1 MTAQIND
8 LVFHRKVR
16 YSVAGVSGSGLFDP
30 ASYGIEPQTLSTA
43 CWRGFHVDYEVRDSM
58 LLMTSL
64 TIGLTPKDRLVA
76 SRGELPF
83 APGFVPANDRF
94 GQPTIEGL
102 SLAIP
107 YTGGLLLADGFL
119 RDLYVHMGFHPAW
132 KYTDVR
138 ELIFEQGQVTEDHD
152 RSQQMAELRERLM
165 SQPLQP
171 GISDRGEVSSWIERC
186 FSLDYSR

>member
-8 LVFHRKVR
+8 RVFHRKVR
-16 YSVAGVSGSGLFDP
+16 YSIAGVSGRGLFHP
-30 ASYGIEPQTLSTA
+30 ASYGIEPEMLSSA
-43 CWRGFHVDYEVRDSM
+43 CWRGFHADYEIRDSK

-64 TIGLTPKDRLVA
+64 TIGLAPEHALLA

-83 APGFVPANDRF
+83 APGVVPVKDQF

-107 YTGGLLLADGFL
+107 YTGGLLLAHGFI

-152 RSQQMAELRERLM
+152 RSQQMAELRERLAG
-165 SQPLQP
+165 QPLQP
-171 GISDRGEVSSWIERC
+171 GTADRAVLLAWIERC
-186 FSLDYSR
+186 FSQDYSR